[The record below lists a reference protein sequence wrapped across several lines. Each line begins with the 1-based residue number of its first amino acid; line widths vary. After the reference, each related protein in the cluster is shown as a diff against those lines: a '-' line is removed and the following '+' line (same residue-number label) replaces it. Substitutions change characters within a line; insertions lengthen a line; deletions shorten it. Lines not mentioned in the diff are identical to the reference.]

1 MTKINKKNIKK
12 FLLDFNYLDGYKY
25 NNIKYDV
32 IKNKVSIIFSNPKIE
47 GKNIKLEFKDI
58 KECNIKEV
66 FDWEELSKIF
76 LDYVKLEEMELMCF
90 ATSLKNPNIYIVC
103 DEIKY
108 DIMK

>member
-1 MTKINKKNIKK
+1 MTKISKKNIKT
-12 FLLDFNYLDGYKY
+12 FLTDFNYMKSYKFV
-25 NNIKYDV
+25 NVKYDV
-32 IKNKVSIIFSNPKIE
+32 IKNKITILFKDSKLDYVS
-47 GKNIKLEFKDI
+47 IKLEFLGI

-90 ATSLKNPNIYIVC
+90 ATSDKSPSIYIVC